1 MVLGF
6 GVWWVKGGGRA
17 HASGVFHLFGVG
29 QGEGSVGGAS
39 QGMSGR
45 QTLFFEGEAS
55 ETLGS

>member
-1 MVLGF
+1 M
-6 GVWWVKGGGRA
+6 KGGGRA
-17 HASGVFHLFGVG
+17 HASGVFYLFGVG